1 MFVYLVA
8 KQMALKETWLMKCRV
23 MRHFCDFLKPLKYK
37 ENVGRKKSEHTKW
50 TSGHSNEV
58 H

>member
-1 MFVYLVA
+1 MFVYLVT

-37 ENVGRKKSEHTKW
+37 ENVGRKKSEHKMDIW
-50 TSGHSNEV
+50 SL
-58 H
+58 